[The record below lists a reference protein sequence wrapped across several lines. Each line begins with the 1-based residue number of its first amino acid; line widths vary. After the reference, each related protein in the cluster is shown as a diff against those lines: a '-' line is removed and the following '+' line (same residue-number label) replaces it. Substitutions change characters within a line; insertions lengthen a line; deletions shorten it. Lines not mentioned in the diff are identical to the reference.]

1 MKIVKYGFFF
11 VLIVAIALLLMN
23 GSIPKK
29 YLKAID
35 RNDGT
40 GGETKYDRPVTQN
53 DWKSFVELSNRTIAE
68 NEKRITAFKVT
79 IEEAGPK
86 ALLQYRTAVDALE
99 QKNSELKRLLELYT
113 AERLTDREHFQQQFR
128 QRLDSV
134 GRSIQKVLKDNG

>member
-1 MKIVKYGFFF
+1 MKVLKYGFFF

-35 RNDGT
+35 GGGAT
-40 GGETKYDRPVTQN
+40 GWPTGYDRTVTQN
-53 DWKSFVELSNRTIAE
+53 DWKSFVDRSTLAIAE
-68 NEKRITAFKVT
+68 NERRIAAFKVT

-86 ALLQYRTAVDALE
+86 ALVQYRTAVDALE
-99 QKNSELKRLLELYT
+99 QKNSELKQLLELYT
-113 AERLTDREHFQQQFR
+113 AERLTEREHFQILFR